1 MSQTAVILNILGGL
15 SPRFNIISTADVF
28 WLVGFFF
35 AILAMLIGFILYSLI
50 INRFFC
56 SANSK
61 ECKANGPK
69 HSKYRITKLSATL
82 SATFSLSCV
91 VLLVTT
97 FPVCTTYFCGYN
109 FIGNF
114 YFCAVIDT
122 YILSK
127 LMVYTLFIDRIYND
141 YFKKIYFYSSKIL
154 YLLLFMVILVIATL
168 IIFNTFSVLN
178 FQGEYIHLLGKISVV
193 VFVAMDITFSLCT
206 LFLFIKPIYSQT
218 NSNQNKQ
225 YMKHKIVKYALLS
238 TFAIVSSLLYEL
250 TYAIR
255 IFTGLYHSDT
265 NASNDYM
272 DISSMLQ
279 ISDCIVSMFC
289 VYFGFVERNIFDRF
303 CKRCHSCFQGIHF
316 GIIQQRKKTIDKYN
330 KERKPTALR
339 DLYKQ
344 MLNNHSD
351 DEFEEYLNEKKN
363 NDNDNNYNN
372 NHNTYTYTIHVNKHN
387 ERDSDSETSPT
398 TPPFD
403 DDTSVSILMSSD
415 IED

>member
-1 MSQTAVILNILGGL
+1 MSKSVLLGILGGL
-15 SPRFNIISTADVF
+15 APRFHIISIADIF
-28 WLVGFFF
+28 WLIGFFF
-35 AILAMLIGFILYSLI
+35 SIMAMIIGLILYSLI

-56 SANSK
+56 SSNSK
-61 ECKANGPK
+61 EYQSGDTN

-82 SATFSLSCV
+82 SATFSLSCII
-91 VLLVTT
+91 LLFTT
-97 FPVCTTYFCGYN
+97 FPICTTFYCGYN

-141 YFKKIYFYSSKIL
+141 YFRKIYFYSSKIL
-154 YLLLFMVILVIATL
+154 YLLLFMVILVIVTL
-168 IIFNTFSVLN
+168 IIFNTFSALN
-178 FQGEYIHLLGKISVV
+178 FQGDSIHLLGKISVI
-193 VFVAMDITFSLCT
+193 VFISMDITFSLST

-218 NSNQNKQ
+218 NSDQNKQ

-238 TFAIVSSLLYEL
+238 TFAIMSSLIYEV

-255 IFTGLYHSDT
+255 IFTGLYHSDS

-279 ISDCIVSMFC
+279 VMDCVVSMFC
-289 VYFGFVERNIFDRF
+289 VYFGFVERDIFDRF
-303 CKRCHSCFQGIHF
+303 CKRCHACFQGIHF
-316 GIIQQRKKTIDKYN
+316 GIIQQRKKTIDAYN

-344 MLNNHSD
+344 MLDNHSD
-351 DEFEEYLNEKKN
+351 DEYDEYLKEKN
-363 NDNDNNYNN
+363 NYDNDKD
-372 NHNTYTYTIHVNKHN
+372 TYTYAIHVNKHGP
-387 ERDSDSETSPT
+387 RDSYSETSPT
-398 TPPFD
+398 TPIDDD